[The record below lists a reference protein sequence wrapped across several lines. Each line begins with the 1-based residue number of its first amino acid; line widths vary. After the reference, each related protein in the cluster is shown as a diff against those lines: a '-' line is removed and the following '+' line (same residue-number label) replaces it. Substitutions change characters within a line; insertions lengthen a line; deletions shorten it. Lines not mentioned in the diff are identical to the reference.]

1 MPTPKQIGLPFTTF
15 SEGVAHGTA
24 ISRNPPESGNSNVSL
39 KLSGRESTKGAK
51 PSVQQVT
58 LDSESSEEEENDEE
72 EDEEEEEEEAR
83 SDEQVSQATEGNIEK
98 HLPRVIKIQEIYKA
112 GEPLHCFDDDMTG
125 VTANGKRIVSVN
137 EIRALRPPGEV
148 QRTLKTPGFVMFL
161 TLCVGQYGS
170 AERGPH
176 RRRNVELREHAEN
189 RFVSNIF
196 KKQTGLYNVNSL
208 EARTADANVH
218 LNRLNAKN
226 GDSVMKSMKEC
237 RLDDE
242 TLARL
247 FLDRGT
253 ADIDSP
259 DKNEQLMLFAKLAV
273 EFART
278 DSGFKMVL
286 RRQSVE
292 RYKAIA
298 RSKDVRITVLQA
310 ASAWIA
316 YLLKFWV
323 LPRRDFFECLETVVK
338 HQQPSQRAADVVR
351 VAMLICG
358 PDLDSRKYY
367 EAATFY
373 AFLERNTNQGG
384 YLPFLIADLMQLR
397 SVHWKPEMLKKST
410 LEPVGKKPLPRQK
423 GGDLVDVC
431 EAMKADFE
439 EWVGSDGEHD
449 TPNFG
454 VTFDEI
460 AQLTFSLFPKMN
472 KMAVDFVVWA
482 ALLWKKMEPSQ
493 VDLYRVIKREFQ
505 KYSEEV
511 IANDNAAMWLIVFQF
526 LGALQAETLIPF
538 ELIMRYLEREI
549 PLQCPRP
556 EMAAILESLTLVAY
570 VHADEMQTIMTN
582 YGQSCD
588 PNAKALLI
596 MLTESNN
603 RTQNND
609 DTELG
614 SCLFLRDSLFTV
626 FTNVTPESDVIA
638 LITPHKKEIQTV
650 KANHPSTSIH
660 VFLRTLNQ
668 CSLSPQQRDS
678 LIDWIYK
685 L

>member
-1 MPTPKQIGLPFTTF
+1 MPAPKPIGLPGNAF
-15 SEGVAHGTA
+15 SERVDPVTGVLTK
-24 ISRNPPESGNSNVSL
+24 SPGNDTL
-39 KLSGRESTKGAK
+39 KFSVREATKGAK
-51 PSVQQVT
+51 PRIQPVT
-58 LDSESSEEEENDEE
+58 LDSESSEEEENGEE
-72 EDEEEEEEEAR
+72 EDEEEEEEEAQ
-83 SDEQVSQATEGNIEK
+83 SDEQVSQTAGIQSQEK

-112 GEPLHCFDDDMTG
+112 GEPLSCFDDDMSG
-125 VTANGKRIVSVN
+125 VTANGKRVVSVN

-170 AERGPH
+170 AERGRY

-226 GDSVMKSMKEC
+226 GDSVMKDLKEC

-247 FLDRGT
+247 FIDRGT

-273 EFART
+273 EFARM
-278 DSGFKMVL
+278 DSGFKMTL
-286 RRQSVE
+286 RKQSVE
-292 RYKAIA
+292 RYKTIA
-298 RSKDVRITVLQA
+298 CSKDLRVTVLQT

-323 LPRRDFFECLETVVK
+323 IPRRDFFECLETVVK
-338 HQQPSQRAADVVR
+338 HQHPSQRAADVIR
-351 VAMLICG
+351 IAMLICG
-358 PDLDSRKYY
+358 SDLDSRKYY

-373 AFLERNTNQGG
+373 AFLDRNTNQGG
-384 YLPFLIADLMQLR
+384 YLQFLIADLMQLR
-397 SVHWKPEMLKKST
+397 SVHWNPEALKHTT
-410 LEPVGKKPLPRQK
+410 LEPVGTKPPPQQK
-423 GGDLVDVC
+423 GGDGSDLVDVC

-439 EWVGSDGEHD
+439 EWVDSDGEHN

-460 AQLTFSLFPKMN
+460 GQLTFSLFPKMS
-472 KMAVDFVVWA
+472 KVAVDFAVWA
-482 ALLWKKMEPSQ
+482 ALLWKQMNPSQ
-493 VDLYRVIKREFQ
+493 FDLYRVIKREFQ
-505 KYSEEV
+505 MYSVEV
-511 IANDNAAMWLIVFQF
+511 IAIDNGSMWLIVFQF
-526 LGALQAETLIPF
+526 LGALQAEALIPF

-549 PLQCPRP
+549 PLNCPRP
-556 EMAAILESLTLVAY
+556 DMAVILESLSLVAY
-570 VHADEMQTIMTN
+570 ANADEMQTIMAN
-582 YGQSCD
+582 YGKGCD
-588 PNAKALLI
+588 PNIRAIMI

-603 RTQNND
+603 RSQSS

-614 SCLFLRDSLFTV
+614 SCLFLRDLLFTV
-626 FTNVTPESDVIA
+626 FADVTPESDVID
-638 LITPHKKEIQTV
+638 LITPHKNEIKTV
-650 KANHPSTSIH
+650 KANHPEISTH

-668 CSLSPQQRDS
+668 CSLSPQQHDS
-678 LIDWIYK
+678 LLDWICK